1 MAFQL
6 YLQPYPRALYL
17 VSSAT
22 ALVFKQP
29 ESTPK
34 TATLTTD
41 DKAEIELLALDDV
54 DLTRLIK
61 VNKGRNVLGVLGLLS
76 IPVGGTSEIFLLVS
90 TGAISLP
97 PLLPSTALTASKLL
111 SVEFHCLTSSIWDD
125 PSIVPLS
132 LRNDTDSTGLDELEF
147 DQFGSYP
154 QQQQQQQSTR
164 ARSQIYSSSSASPS
178 SSAGLGHPCDGMK
191 RYLETGTFYFA
202 TTGNWNISKSLSS
215 WDWNALKRG
224 DNVTSVLDDYDDS
237 FGMSHTQKGP
247 CDQLIPK
254 PQYGTQTSYAHY
266 STSAPTSLPLGATS
280 STQNACSSPSSKDSP
295 VSSLSESPEQ
305 QAMARRYTLD

>member
-97 PLLPSTALTASKLL
+97 PLLPSTILTASKLL

-154 QQQQQQQSTR
+154 QQQQQQQQQSTR

-237 FGMSHTQKGP
+237 FGMSHPHKGP
-247 CDQLIPK
+247 SRNQLIPK
-254 PQYGTQTSYAHY
+254 SQYGTQTSYVHC
-266 STSAPTSLPLGATS
+266 STSALTSLPPGATC
-280 STQNACSSPSSKDSP
+280 STQNACSSPSSKASP
-295 VSSLSESPEQ
+295 ASSP
-305 QAMARRYTLD
+305 

>member
-6 YLQPYPRALYL
+6 YLQPHPRVLYL
-17 VSSAT
+17 VSSAS

-29 ESTPK
+29 DPSTE
-34 TATLTTD
+34 TSATTTTD
-41 DKAEIELLALDDV
+41 DKAEIELLSLDDV
-54 DLTRLIK
+54 DLTRLVK
-61 VNKGRNVLGVLGLLS
+61 VNKSRNVLGVLGLLS

-97 PLLPSTALTASKLL
+97 PLLPSTTLTASKLL
-111 SVEFHCLTSSIWDD
+111 SVEFFCLTSNIWDD
-125 PSIVPLS
+125 PTVVPLS
-132 LRNDTDSTGLDELEF
+132 LRNDTDSPVFDELEF

-154 QQQQQQQSTR
+154 QQQHQASTR
-164 ARSQIYSSSSASPS
+164 TRSQTYSSSSAASS

-224 DNVTSVLDDYDDS
+224 DNTTSVLDDYDDS
-237 FGMSHTQKGP
+237 FGRPSY
-247 CDQLIPK
+247 
-254 PQYGTQTSYAHY
+254 YGVPFEAH
-266 STSAPTSLPLGATS
+266 L
-280 STQNACSSPSSKDSP
+280 
-295 VSSLSESPEQ
+295 
-305 QAMARRYTLD
+305 

>member
-29 ESTPK
+29 DSTAK
-34 TATLTTD
+34 TAPAATTD

-61 VNKGRNVLGVLGLLS
+61 VNKGRSVLGVLGLLS
-76 IPVGGTSEIFLLVS
+76 IPVGGTSEIFLLLS
-90 TGAISLP
+90 SGAISLP
-97 PLLPSTALTASKLL
+97 PLLPSTTLTASKLL
-111 SVEFHCLTSSIWDD
+111 SVEFHCLTSSTWDD
-125 PSIVPLS
+125 PTVVPLS
-132 LRNDTDSTGLDELEF
+132 LRNDTDSPVFDELEF

-154 QQQQQQQSTR
+154 QQQQQPSTK
-164 ARSQIYSSSSASPS
+164 ARSQIYSSSTASPS
-178 SSAGLGHPCDGMK
+178 SSAGLVHPCDGMK

-224 DNVTSVLDDYDDS
+224 DNTTSVLEDYDDS
-237 FGMSHTQKGP
+237 FG
-247 CDQLIPK
+247 
-254 PQYGTQTSYAHY
+254 
-266 STSAPTSLPLGATS
+266 TS
-280 STQNACSSPSSKDSP
+280 SVYVHSSQAHLQNHSMELQHPAPIAQFP
-295 VSSLSESPEQ
+295 FPPLSFL
-305 QAMARRYTLD
+305 ARPP